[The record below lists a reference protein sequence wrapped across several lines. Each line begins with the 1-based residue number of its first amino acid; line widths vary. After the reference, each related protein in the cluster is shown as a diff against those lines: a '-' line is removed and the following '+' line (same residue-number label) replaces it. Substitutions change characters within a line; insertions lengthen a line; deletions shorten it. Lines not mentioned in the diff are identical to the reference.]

1 MPPSKW
7 KKICICAIF
16 GLLQAFS
23 ANVYFNESFLKVTI
37 TLTIQ
42 RNIHF
47 SYMGIL
53 RDAHGLDLI
62 VAIQGLV
69 GGPNE
74 LVKLKLYFLTSIR
87 NFY

>member
-1 MPPSKW
+1 M
-7 KKICICAIF
+7 F

-53 RDAHGLDLI
+53 RDAHGLVDLT
-62 VAIQGLV
+62 VAIHGLV

-74 LVKLKLYFLTSIR
+74 LLSLNYINLT
-87 NFY
+87 